1 MLKNM
6 QWRAG
11 LIVIN
16 HARQKD
22 RMVFS
27 AKKVKLQQNWQTL
40 QTMPNQE
47 KVMGESVKY
56 YKALFK
62 KFRNASLFSS
72 LL

>member
-1 MLKNM
+1 MLKKM

-22 RMVFS
+22 RTVFS

-47 KVMGESVKY
+47 KVIGESAK
-56 YKALFK
+56 
-62 KFRNASLFSS
+62 
-72 LL
+72 